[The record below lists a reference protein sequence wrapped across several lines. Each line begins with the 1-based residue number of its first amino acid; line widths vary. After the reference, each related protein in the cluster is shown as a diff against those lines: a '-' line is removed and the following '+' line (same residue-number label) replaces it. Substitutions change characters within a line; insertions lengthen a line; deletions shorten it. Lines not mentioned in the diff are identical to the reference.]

1 MIVLQM
7 LHVLILLE
15 ASDVLVTLATQAME
29 NNVVGRFILQ
39 FFEDAW
45 YTKKETF
52 RKSYLMNLQH

>member
-1 MIVLQM
+1 M

-15 ASDVLVTLATQAME
+15 ASDVLVKPATQAME

-45 YTKKETF
+45 YTKKDTF
-52 RKSYLMNLQH
+52 RKSYLMKLQH